1 MLLAVVS
8 NPWELARIFTPKINP
23 DRATFSQAQTSKK
36 KSSEKVNPERIKK
49 QKRKKT
55 KNMTYLEPGVA
66 VTPGICQH
74 LPAAKVVVT
83 WAIAFQ
89 QEIGN

>member
-1 MLLAVVS
+1 
-8 NPWELARIFTPKINP
+8 
-23 DRATFSQAQTSKK
+23 
-36 KSSEKVNPERIKK
+36 
-49 QKRKKT
+49 
-55 KNMTYLEPGVA
+55 MTYLEPGVA

-89 QEIGN
+89 QSSQIKRKLKKIKRKFKEIKRKLKEITRKWKEIQAN

>member
-1 MLLAVVS
+1 
-8 NPWELARIFTPKINP
+8 
-23 DRATFSQAQTSKK
+23 
-36 KSSEKVNPERIKK
+36 
-49 QKRKKT
+49 
-55 KNMTYLEPGVA
+55 MTYLEPGVA